1 MKIQIYGT
9 GCPRCRQ
16 LEATTREALGTL
28 RAPAEVEKVE
38 DINAIT
44 AAGVLRTPALA
55 IDGKLMVQG
64 RVPGVRELAGMLT
77 KAGARAVDVSGSVA

>member
-1 MKIQIYGT
+1 MKIQVYGT

-16 LEATTREALGTL
+16 LEASTREALATL
-28 RAPAEVEKVE
+28 QQPAEIEKVE

-55 IDGKLMVQG
+55 VDGTLVLQG
-64 RVPGVRELAGMLT
+64 RVPGVRELTSILT
-77 KAGARAVDVSGSVA
+77 KAGAGGVERPVASP